1 MSGNRPDEVIQVRR
15 ARGLDER
22 CIARPDRPSQTD
34 HGKDIAGHSAVAVR
48 WRNMRMVSRNAMH
61 IARQRSSPI
70 VSINAPCASLL
81 SFPKI
86 ISQRN
91 GGAAQIRLGWLQ
103 QPRFV
108 ALPVVA
114 HPCPAP
120 SACGP
125 HCTQHNKKEFV
136 VGAPRRLPSRHS
148 RRTVPIRRS
157 NIALRRA
164 PHPRLRASDRAL
176 LAWMAWL
183 ASSIRP
189 DMIFRKDR
197 SLPIGA
203 IIVAHQIGRCRVPW
217 ERLQHLLRQAWP
229 ME

>member
-1 MSGNRPDEVIQVRR
+1 MQVRR

-34 HGKDIAGHSAVAVR
+34 QGKGICGSLRRRRPVAQHVD
-48 WRNMRMVSRNAMH
+48 VSRNTMH

-70 VSINAPCASLL
+70 VSINAPCAWLL
-81 SFPKI
+81 SYPKI

-91 GGAAQIRLGWLQ
+91 GGAAQIRLGWLP

-217 ERLQHLLRQAWP
+217 ERLQHLLRQA
-229 ME
+229 